1 MDFGGIW
8 WHSFG
13 TFRHFWYHQCV
24 QRCWQPH
31 LVALFLCGRSVDKGN
46 RVQDRAPHTISG
58 GLIQPFAYSRWALKT
73 TTTVTNKL
81 SPPPKNINAK
91 NVYSVIPQ
99 NFTWIT
105 WLNSQQQQTSN
116 NNKKPRYKR
125 QHKGEQ
131 PDQQQLNQAEW
142 RSSCEAASQFP
153 LHIHIES
160 DTAGARGSK
169 QVAPGIPNA
178 STTTNKVTTNQ
189 PTRQQPIN

>member
-1 MDFGGIW
+1 MDFGGTW
-8 WHSFG
+8 RHSFG

-46 RVQDRAPHTISG
+46 RVQDGAPHTISG

-91 NVYSVIPQ
+91 NVYSVIPE

-105 WLNSQQQQTSN
+105 WLFVNHNKQATTISSQ
-116 NNKKPRYKR
+116 
-125 QHKGEQ
+125 
-131 PDQQQLNQAEW
+131 
-142 RSSCEAASQFP
+142 
-153 LHIHIES
+153 
-160 DTAGARGSK
+160 
-169 QVAPGIPNA
+169 
-178 STTTNKVTTNQ
+178 VTTSGNIKESSPINNSSIKPNGGAAVKQ
-189 PTRQQPIN
+189 LHNFRFTFTSRVTQLVQGAPNRWHQEFQTLPQPPTR

>member
-1 MDFGGIW
+1 M
-8 WHSFG
+8 
-13 TFRHFWYHQCV
+13 

-46 RVQDRAPHTISG
+46 RVQDGAPHTISG

-99 NFTWIT
+99 EFY
-105 WLNSQQQQTSN
+105 LNYLNLSQQQPQTSN
-116 NNKKPRYKR
+116 NNKKPGYKR

-142 RSSCEAASQFP
+142 RRSSCEAASQFP

-160 DTAGARGSK
+160 DTAGAG
-169 QVAPGIPNA
+169 APNRWHQEFQMLP
-178 STTTNKVTTNQ
+178 Q
-189 PTRQQPIN
+189 PPTR

>member
-1 MDFGGIW
+1 M
-8 WHSFG
+8 
-13 TFRHFWYHQCV
+13 

-46 RVQDRAPHTISG
+46 RVQDGAPHTISG

-99 NFTWIT
+99 EFY
-105 WLNSQQQQTSN
+105 LNYLNLSQQQPQTSN
-116 NNKKPRYKR
+116 NNNKPGYKR

-142 RSSCEAASQFP
+142 RRSSCEAASQFP